1 MYHWRFFKNDK
12 YTYRGYI
19 MGTLTFTTATI
30 ITWASYEDQMD
41 NIDLDD
47 ARAQKLTEMTTAGK
61 TDGEAIILTPASTKR
76 FFVDVVSAQEYIDFM
91 VALSIQY
98 GVTIVS
104 TEIQENA
111 V

>member
-1 MYHWRFFKNDK
+1 
-12 YTYRGYI
+12 
-19 MGTLTFTTATI
+19 MGTITFTTSTI

-47 ARAQKLTEMTTAGK
+47 ARAQKITEMVNAGK
-61 TDGEAIILTPASTKR
+61 SDGEAIVITPASTKR
-76 FFVDVVSAQEYIDFM
+76 FFVDAVAAQEYIDFM
-91 VALSIQY
+91 VALAIQY

-111 V
+111 I